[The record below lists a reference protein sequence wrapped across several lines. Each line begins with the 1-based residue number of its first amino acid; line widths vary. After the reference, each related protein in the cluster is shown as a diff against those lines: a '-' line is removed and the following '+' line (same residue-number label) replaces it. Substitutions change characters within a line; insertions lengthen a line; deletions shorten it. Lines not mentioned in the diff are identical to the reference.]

1 MTSAAYEQLLVLVK
15 HAIADN
21 PPDDQ
26 VRRLSKGLAK
36 ALTRMLQMQRPDFND
51 QARIG
56 MPRPRGLASVNASLD
71 NQRSHD
77 NGEDSRTERRDPDR

>member
-1 MTSAAYEQLLVLVK
+1 MTQAAYEQLIVLLR

-26 VRRLSKGLAK
+26 VRRLSKGLVK
-36 ALTRMLQMQRPDFND
+36 ALTRMLQCQQPDSPD

-56 MPRPRGLASVNASLD
+56 TPRLSSPRL
-71 NQRSHD
+71 R
-77 NGEDSRTERRDPDR
+77 ERLPGTSQETDIG

>member
-1 MTSAAYEQLLVLVK
+1 MTTAAYEQLLVLVK

-36 ALTRMLQMQRPDFND
+36 ALTRMLQTQRPDFND

-56 MPRPRGLASVNASLD
+56 TPRPLGLASVNASLAT
-71 NQRSHD
+71 QRSHEY
-77 NGEDSRTERRDPDR
+77 GEDSRTERRNPDR